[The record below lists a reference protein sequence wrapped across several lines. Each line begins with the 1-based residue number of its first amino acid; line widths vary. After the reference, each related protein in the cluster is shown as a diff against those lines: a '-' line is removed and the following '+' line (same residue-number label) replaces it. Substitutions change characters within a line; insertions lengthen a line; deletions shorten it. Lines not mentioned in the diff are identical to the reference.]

1 LERRRPRRI
10 EGYAS
15 PQRRGARRRMS
26 GSFLGRAVPSQFWP
40 SGRTGRRTRSSIA
53 PLSYGRN
60 SRALGGGGF
69 RRDSGDRPVA
79 IEGLVVGILRNLG
92 SRGSRGRYRT
102 YDSDLSE
109 GGGPKYSNV
118 GPDDRVVTSFGD
130 ARRVAAAHKDL
141 TRLVGTDVRVGLVL
155 LDDDQREL
163 PPIEGQVVRIGPGS
177 LLFRHDG
184 LDEELSL
191 ATISKR
197 IENGDVLA
205 Y

>member
-1 LERRRPRRI
+1 M
-10 EGYAS
+10 EG
-15 PQRRGARRRMS
+15 P
-26 GSFLGRAVPSQFWP
+26 
-40 SGRTGRRTRSSIA
+40 
-53 PLSYGRN
+53 
-60 SRALGGGGF
+60 
-69 RRDSGDRPVA
+69 
-79 IEGLVVGILRNLG
+79 VVGILRNLG
-92 SRGSRGRYRT
+92 SRGSRGGYRT
-102 YDSDLSE
+102 YDSDLTE
-109 GGGPKYSNV
+109 PGGPKYSKI

-141 TRLVGTDVRVGLVL
+141 TRLVGTDVRVGLIL

-163 PPIEGQVVRIGPGS
+163 PPIEGQVVRIGPDS